1 MLATKILPGYHSD
14 HSLVLLNLDINTP
27 RKGRGFWKLNTSLL
41 SDPNYVSRI
50 QNSIVQTKE
59 DNIGAD
65 PDLLW
70 DIIKCNIRRDTISYT
85 FHKKKL
91 TPHNLDLLENNLEKL
106 TQQQMDGTGIPNIEQ
121 QIEQCK
127 KQIDDIITLETQGS
141 ALRAKTQYY
150 EDGEKGS
157 KYFHDLENRNY
168 TNQTICRLQTTTGI
182 ITSDT
187 QDILAEGE
195 TFFSQLYESKIDKTL
210 EDNSENWDKFFP
222 NKSVSNDKELIN
234 KLDTLELPLTESE
247 LWKAIR
253 ESSINKNPGSDG
265 FPIEFYVTFWKD
277 VKDDLMS
284 CFNECFAK
292 GKLSI
297 TQRQG
302 IISLIPKSNKNPLL
316 LSNWRPLSLV
326 NSDYKILTKCLAG
339 RIKPLLAD
347 LINPDQCGFIPGRH
361 IGDNILNV
369 DSISEY
375 LKSQDKSGIG
385 LCLDF
390 EKAFDSV
397 EWSAIMRAL
406 RNRGFGPNFIK
417 WIETIQSNPVSCFLN
432 NGHYSK
438 FFQISRGV

>member
-1 MLATKILPGYHSD
+1 MSPLAH
-14 HSLVLLNLDINTP
+14 VL
-27 RKGRGFWKLNTSLL
+27 
-41 SDPNYVSRI
+41 
-50 QNSIVQTKE
+50 
-59 DNIGAD
+59 
-65 PDLLW
+65 
-70 DIIKCNIRRDTISYT
+70 
-85 FHKKKL
+85 
-91 TPHNLDLLENNLEKL
+91 
-106 TQQQMDGTGIPNIEQ
+106 TG
-121 QIEQCK
+121 
-127 KQIDDIITLETQGS
+127 
-141 ALRAKTQYY
+141 
-150 EDGEKGS
+150 
-157 KYFHDLENRNY
+157 KYFHYLENRNY
-168 TNQTICRLQTTTGI
+168 TNKTIYRLQTTTGI

-210 EDNSENWDKFFP
+210 EDNLENWDKFFP
-222 NKSVSNDKELIN
+222 NKSVSNDKEHIN

-375 LKSQDKSGIG
+375 LKSQDNSGIG
-385 LCLDF
+385 LCG
-390 EKAFDSV
+390 
-397 EWSAIMRAL
+397 I
-406 RNRGFGPNFIK
+406 
-417 WIETIQSNPVSCFLN
+417 VSYNTC
-432 NGHYSK
+432 STE
-438 FFQISRGV
+438 

>member
-1 MLATKILPGYHSD
+1 MEDWISTNNSLDIWRHQNPDTRAYTWHSNPRTKKSKTRKNLDPDHDQESELIFCRLDFFLINQNWVQRVLATKILPGYHSD
-14 HSLVLLNLDINTP
+14 HSLVLQNLDINTP

-141 ALRAKTQYY
+141 TLRAKTQYY

-168 TNQTICRLQTTTGI
+168 TNKTIYRLQTTTGI

-253 ESSINKNPGSDG
+253 ESSINKKTRFRR
-265 FPIEFYVTFWKD
+265 FPNRILRYLLEG
-277 VKDDLMS
+277 
-284 CFNECFAK
+284 C
-292 GKLSI
+292 
-297 TQRQG
+297 QG
-302 IISLIPKSNKNPLL
+302 
-316 LSNWRPLSLV
+316 
-326 NSDYKILTKCLAG
+326 
-339 RIKPLLAD
+339 
-347 LINPDQCGFIPGRH
+347 
-361 IGDNILNV
+361 
-369 DSISEY
+369 
-375 LKSQDKSGIG
+375 
-385 LCLDF
+385 
-390 EKAFDSV
+390 
-397 EWSAIMRAL
+397 
-406 RNRGFGPNFIK
+406 
-417 WIETIQSNPVSCFLN
+417 
-432 NGHYSK
+432 
-438 FFQISRGV
+438 